1 MNMAHGEMVEK
12 ELDTMMV
19 RRAKKGEKTQARGS
33 VKGSTRRQTGK
44 HILHMWEGKPQ
55 APRGGNTLPHRHDR
69 PDESGAEDRQS
80 MTTESG
86 GSTKPVTAVL
96 VSQLPPHY
104 LQRGGGDTY
113 WLSAQA

>member
-1 MNMAHGEMVEK
+1 MAHGEMVEK

-55 APRGGNTLPHRHDR
+55 APRGGNTIPHRHDG
-69 PDESGAEDRQS
+69 PDENGAEGRQS

-86 GSTKPVTAVL
+86 GSTGPVTDVL
-96 VSQLPPHY
+96 VSQLPTRY

-113 WLSAQA
+113 WLSVQA